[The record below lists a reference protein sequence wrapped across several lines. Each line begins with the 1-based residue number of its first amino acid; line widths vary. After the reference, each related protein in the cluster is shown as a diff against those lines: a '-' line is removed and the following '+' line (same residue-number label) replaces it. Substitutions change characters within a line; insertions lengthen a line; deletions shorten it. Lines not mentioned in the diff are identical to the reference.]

1 MQHTDFL
8 NPLLSGFL
16 PNCFSALLAK
26 THEADLREYHKK
38 TKNTFEKTKKQQKTK
53 ECMLIQIYIYTL
65 KVKEN
70 IYTLYSNT
78 NRNTMME
85 KTTLQLIRK
94 VEEKNK
100 KPANKIESKPG

>member
-1 MQHTDFL
+1 M
-8 NPLLSGFL
+8 
-16 PNCFSALLAK
+16 
-26 THEADLREYHKK
+26 REYHKK
-38 TKNTFEKTKKQQKTK
+38 QKNTFEKTKKQQKTK

-100 KPANKIESKPG
+100 KPANKIESKPGWVPENTESRPSIQKLRTCKKES

>member
-1 MQHTDFL
+1 
-8 NPLLSGFL
+8 
-16 PNCFSALLAK
+16 
-26 THEADLREYHKK
+26 
-38 TKNTFEKTKKQQKTK
+38 
-53 ECMLIQIYIYTL
+53 L

-94 VEEKNK
+94 VEEKNQK
-100 KPANKIESKPG
+100 NQQTKLRVGQDILNEFPRILKANHLYKN

>member
-1 MQHTDFL
+1 
-8 NPLLSGFL
+8 
-16 PNCFSALLAK
+16 
-26 THEADLREYHKK
+26 
-38 TKNTFEKTKKQQKTK
+38 
-53 ECMLIQIYIYTL
+53 MLIQIYIYTL